1 MCAVL
6 ARNSSSQAF
15 ITHFQ
20 NVRAFSPLDVLMFG
34 LFVSIDRRSLQSD
47 WGADTRSRCWFQIQE
62 VI

>member
-6 ARNSSSQAF
+6 ARNSSSRAF

-34 LFVSIDRRSLQSD
+34 LFVSIDRQS
-47 WGADTRSRCWFQIQE
+47 
-62 VI
+62 